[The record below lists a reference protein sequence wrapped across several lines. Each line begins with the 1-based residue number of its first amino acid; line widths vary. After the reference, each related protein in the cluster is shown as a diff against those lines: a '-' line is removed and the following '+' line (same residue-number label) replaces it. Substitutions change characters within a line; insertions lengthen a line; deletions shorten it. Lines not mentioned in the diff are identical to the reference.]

1 MNLLTLFIVLNII
14 NVILQTAR
22 SITTIKCGKVM
33 ASIVSALAYGLYT
46 IVIVYT
52 NCDLNLWAKVAVV
65 AGANLVGV
73 YVIKL
78 IEEAMQKDKVW
89 KIEVSLKKNSKAP
102 VQICFEQMLVN
113 GGISHNCFDLKD
125 YIIFNCYCKTQ
136 KESSVVGEAIKFVNS
151 KGGEA
156 KYFATESKIL

>member
-1 MNLLTLFIVLNII
+1 MNLLTLFIILNIV

-22 SITTIKCGKVM
+22 SITTIKCGKVV
-33 ASIVSALAYGLYT
+33 ASVVSALAYGLYT

-65 AGANLVGV
+65 AGSNLVGV

-89 KIEVSLKKNSKAP
+89 KIEVSLKKNSKAH
-102 VQICFEQMLVN
+102 VCFEQKLYE
-113 GGISHNCFDLKD
+113 GGISHNFINVKD
-125 YIIFNCYCKTQ
+125 YTIFNCYCKTQ
-136 KESSVVGEAIKFVNS
+136 KESLVVKEAIKFVN
-151 KGGEA
+151 KNGGEA

>member
-1 MNLLTLFIVLNII
+1 MNLLTLFIILNII

-33 ASIVSALAYGLYT
+33 ASVVSALAYGLYT

-89 KIEVSLKKNSKAP
+89 KIEVSLKKNSETN
-102 VQICFEQMLVN
+102 VCVCFEQLLYD
-113 GGISHNCFDLKD
+113 GGISHNFINVKD
-125 YIIFNCYCKTQ
+125 YTIFNCYCKTQ
-136 KESSVVGEAIKFVNS
+136 KESLVVKEAIKFVNR